1 MPPPMPNSFLMLV
14 DALRGCCAIVW
25 PALLLLKD
33 GCGNCSAS
41 WDAAEDF
48 PFRKGSS
55 GEALLALGDC
65 KLAKPWE
72 SMDTLLTFFF
82 NCLAGWEAM
91 DKGELPN
98 FLFVILFHYL
108 AKH

>member
-1 MPPPMPNSFLMLV
+1 M
-14 DALRGCCAIVW
+14 
-25 PALLLLKD
+25 
-33 GCGNCSAS
+33 
-41 WDAAEDF
+41 
-48 PFRKGSS
+48 
-55 GEALLALGDC
+55 LALGDC